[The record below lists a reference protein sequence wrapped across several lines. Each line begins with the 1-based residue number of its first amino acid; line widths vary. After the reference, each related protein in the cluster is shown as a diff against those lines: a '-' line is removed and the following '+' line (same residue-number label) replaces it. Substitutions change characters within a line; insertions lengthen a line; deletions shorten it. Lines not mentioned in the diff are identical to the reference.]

1 MEPADITFQQL
12 QAITAGFSE
21 ARKLGEGAYGKVY
34 KGEDKN
40 GNEFAV
46 KLLNFVGL
54 GLDDKQFQNEF
65 DNLRR
70 LNHPNVVKLHSYCY
84 ETQHQHMQ
92 YNGKTIFVEVISRA
106 LCLEYVQCGTLQKHL
121 SDESDGLDW
130 HKRYDI
136 IKGTCEGLKYLHEGF
151 KEPIYHLDLKP
162 DNILLD
168 NKMIPKLADFGLS
181 KVFGETKTL
190 VTQRPVGTPGY
201 LPPEYIDKNII
212 SKMFDI
218 FSLGVV
224 MIKIIA
230 GPSGRM
236 NSDEMP
242 HEDFIDL
249 VLKNWRKRLQGTW
262 SGSALEAYCQQV
274 KRCTEIALNCLE
286 YDRQRRPNI
295 IAITHELSEMES
307 DTKEYIAGQISNGLG
322 TWTGSLTV
330 RPLQLRF
337 PLQTKASE
345 KWFRSEGLAE
355 DLLPY
360 KPRSSCPLHLTNDTN
375 HHVAFRIHTKSPADC
390 FMGPLWGVVPPGSKY
405 TRALT
410 ITKPPASMY
419 QYLTLESIAM
429 DGEDLKRLFDRA
441 SENYTAGDCGSV
453 FQRAKEKGREVHQVK
468 LLALHEQPGAGEAM
482 RTCSVLEP
490 IMSVRSFDLHPT
502 EPWIL
507 ATRGKQLSEMFYL
520 WNYEK
525 QGCKGAPIGEPKE
538 ITTPGPQYLAKA
550 TVAKFVA
557 PKGWFVVGDTLGRIF
572 VYTYDPMKEVRR
584 LHTPETCDITCFA
597 IHATK
602 PYVLAGS
609 SSGRIF
615 LWDYENDL
623 MSLSV
628 YPPYQ
633 SGHSKISAMREFLP
647 DDLSKLRE
655 LSSTERMFARSAAVL
670 KQEGHSAA
678 VIAASAKRLREQD
691 ALYELS
697 QRRPSMDSKDG
708 HVVFHSN
715 DTNTFASVTSEGAV
729 QTWNLHTTECNTKL
743 LGDSKKLTCIDYFTH
758 GDEQYLI
765 TCSGRHGGRVAE
777 IWDFRSE
784 SFFLTL
790 EGHTS
795 YVDVV
800 SMHPSLPILITG
812 SSDGTVRLWNSTTF
826 RLENTLNF
834 GLGRIHD
841 VACLKGSRRIAIG
854 CDNGIALTEIEEE
867 EPVASMGKQ

>member
-12 QAITAGFSE
+12 QAITDGFTE

-34 KGEDKN
+34 RGEDKN

-190 VTQRPVGTPGY
+190 VSQRPVGTPGY

-230 GPSGRM
+230 GPTGRM
-236 NSDEMP
+236 NSAEMP

-249 VLKNWRKRLQGTW
+249 VQKNWRKRLQGTW

-286 YDRQRRPNI
+286 FDRQRRPNI

-307 DTKEYIAGQISNGLG
+307 DTKEYIAAQISDGLG

-410 ITKPPASMY
+410 ISKPPASMY
-419 QYLTLESIAM
+419 QYLTLESITM

-441 SENYTAGDCGSV
+441 SESYTAGDCGSV
-453 FQRAKEKGREVHQVK
+453 FERAKEKGREVHQVK
-468 LLALHEQPGAGEAM
+468 LLALHEQSGAGEV
-482 RTCSVLEP
+482 SVP
-490 IMSVRSFDLHPT
+490 CT
-502 EPWIL
+502 
-507 ATRGKQLSEMFYL
+507 
-520 WNYEK
+520 N
-525 QGCKGAPIGEPKE
+525 
-538 ITTPGPQYLAKA
+538 
-550 TVAKFVA
+550 
-557 PKGWFVVGDTLGRIF
+557 
-572 VYTYDPMKEVRR
+572 
-584 LHTPETCDITCFA
+584 
-597 IHATK
+597 
-602 PYVLAGS
+602 
-609 SSGRIF
+609 
-615 LWDYENDL
+615 
-623 MSLSV
+623 
-628 YPPYQ
+628 
-633 SGHSKISAMREFLP
+633 SK
-647 DDLSKLRE
+647 
-655 LSSTERMFARSAAVL
+655 
-670 KQEGHSAA
+670 H
-678 VIAASAKRLREQD
+678 
-691 ALYELS
+691 
-697 QRRPSMDSKDG
+697 
-708 HVVFHSN
+708 
-715 DTNTFASVTSEGAV
+715 
-729 QTWNLHTTECNTKL
+729 
-743 LGDSKKLTCIDYFTH
+743 
-758 GDEQYLI
+758 
-765 TCSGRHGGRVAE
+765 
-777 IWDFRSE
+777 
-784 SFFLTL
+784 
-790 EGHTS
+790 
-795 YVDVV
+795 
-800 SMHPSLPILITG
+800 
-812 SSDGTVRLWNSTTF
+812 
-826 RLENTLNF
+826 
-834 GLGRIHD
+834 
-841 VACLKGSRRIAIG
+841 
-854 CDNGIALTEIEEE
+854 
-867 EPVASMGKQ
+867 